1 MIQIRK
7 QIAQSARSETN
18 MLKGPTTKGAYI
30 QGYSRFQSWYI
41 NINNAKVSLKLTPSS
56 STPSSALHFHLQTS
70 CHTLL
75 TQTSNAIITLLMP

>member
-41 NINNAKVSLKLTPSS
+41 NINNAKVSL
-56 STPSSALHFHLQTS
+56 
-70 CHTLL
+70 
-75 TQTSNAIITLLMP
+75 